1 MFDTFLGKVWNRMR
15 QWLYT
20 CGLRTERE
28 RPVKMDGD
36 WLRVQW
42 RRHGLGWE
50 SGQRKNA
57 TMAASIGAQWDR
69 HHLASGRYGIG
80 GGPADEKERPQPILI
95 PVLPAPVSDQEQE
108 ANTGGCPVPIP
119 TNLPRLRAHLPRLCS
134 GERHQSVTAALKS
147 QIPPDQTRSVPRI

>member
-1 MFDTFLGKVWNRMR
+1 
-15 QWLYT
+15 
-20 CGLRTERE
+20 
-28 RPVKMDGD
+28 MDGD

-95 PVLPAPVSDQEQE
+95 PVLPAPVSHQEQE

-119 TNLPRLRAHLPRLCS
+119 PTYLGSARTYPVSAP
-134 GERHQSVTAALKS
+134 GSVTS
-147 QIPPDQTRSVPRI
+147 QSLRL